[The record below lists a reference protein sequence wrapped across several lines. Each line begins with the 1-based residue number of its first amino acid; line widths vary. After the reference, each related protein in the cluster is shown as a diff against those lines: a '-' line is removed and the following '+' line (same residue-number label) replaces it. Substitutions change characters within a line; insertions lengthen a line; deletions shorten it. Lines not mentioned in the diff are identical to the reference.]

1 MRSVTRLR
9 AVIRPLARRLP
20 GLTVSAETAFHY
32 EGYLRLNQ
40 RRLEHLASLRL
51 PIGGKTVLEVGAGVG
66 DHTSFFID
74 RSCIVTATDG
84 RASNIA
90 ILQKRYPTVRSFTL
104 DLDHPPAELKEEF
117 DIVYCYGVLYHLEK
131 PAEALGY
138 LASRCRAML
147 FVETAVSFGEE
158 EELHP
163 LGEPKTDPSQA
174 VSGRG
179 CRPTRSWVFAR
190 LLRLFPHVYVP
201 ATQPAHAEFPT
212 DWTGRPPTD
221 LSRAVFLA
229 SRSPLVDGIF
239 LDYLPQ
245 SQTRCAA

>member
-90 ILQKRYPTVRSFTL
+90 ILQKRYPTVRSFTRL
-104 DLDHPPAELKEEF
+104 RVDSDRDTYRLVIELVVDEDGNERRRRRWERTIPRDL
-117 DIVYCYGVLYHLEK
+117 
-131 PAEALGY
+131 
-138 LASRCRAML
+138 
-147 FVETAVSFGEE
+147 
-158 EELHP
+158 
-163 LGEPKTDPSQA
+163 Q
-174 VSGRG
+174 
-179 CRPTRSWVFAR
+179 
-190 LLRLFPHVYVP
+190 
-201 ATQPAHAEFPT
+201 
-212 DWTGRPPTD
+212 
-221 LSRAVFLA
+221 
-229 SRSPLVDGIF
+229 
-239 LDYLPQ
+239 
-245 SQTRCAA
+245 